1 MDCSPESS
9 TQNTYSEDRSFERSS
24 ITIPCTSF
32 RVIPHALWQWAISLR
47 NSAHPGLV
55 VLPASFWK
63 REMMD
68 G

>member
-32 RVIPHALWQWAISLR
+32 LVIPHALWQWAISLR
-47 NSAHPGLV
+47 NSVHPGLV